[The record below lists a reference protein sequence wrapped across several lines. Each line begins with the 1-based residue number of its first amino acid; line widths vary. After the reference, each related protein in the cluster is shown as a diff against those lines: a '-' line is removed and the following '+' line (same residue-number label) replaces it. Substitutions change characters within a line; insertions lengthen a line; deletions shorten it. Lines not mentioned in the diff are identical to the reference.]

1 MISETDSKNA
11 YGKLTC
17 SSLLYL
23 LCRNSEN
30 IQNFHHYF
38 HDDVRHCLAWFDL
51 RIRLQT
57 FEKVLN
63 AFKNVD

>member
-11 YGKLTC
+11 YGELTC
-17 SSLLYL
+17 SPLLYL
-23 LCRNSEN
+23 LRCDSEN

-38 HDDVRHCLAWFDL
+38 HDDVRHSLAWFDL

-63 AFKNVD
+63 AFNNVD